1 MSQLEADQDQAAYR
15 EGVFARALGR
25 SADCNPYHP
34 ASGDGQLWRQGW
46 LLIEARR
53 DIPTPFAHRSANAP
67 ASQTSSETASATA
80 EGRTKARRPRLFFLV
95 HLAFV
100 IAFGAFFLLM
110 LSGVGRLTP

>member
-46 LLIEARR
+46 RLIDARR
-53 DIPTPFAHRSANAP
+53 DIPTPFALRSAHAP
-67 ASQTSSETASATA
+67 AAESSSETANA
-80 EGRTKARRPRLFFLV
+80 ERRTKARRPRLFFLV